1 MTGKSCWWSV
11 LGGIAALAITTFPAS
26 VRAQG
31 GVMLQGVIESELWKT
46 DSASQLL
53 ARNNGRLGGAGRVN
67 LWAAAEPR
75 RDIVLF
81 GQVQAETGPGRG
93 EPGSEVYVTQYG
105 ARWSP
110 ADAFVL
116 EAGKMSHV
124 VGVFSMR
131 HLSFRNPLVGAPD
144 GYSLVYPMGVKV
156 SGSASIFD
164 YRAAILN
171 KPVWHEGYTPDPSS
185 APRPAVG
192 AGVTPFT
199 GFRLGASATVGPY
212 LGTDLAPTLFA
223 GQDWKRFRQHV
234 LAADMQLSRGYF
246 EANVELA
253 HATYEVPGRADA
265 IPGLTWYVETK
276 YTFTPRFYL
285 ASRVERNDYP
295 FIAPFNDFV
304 WIADRS
310 DFTDVEA
317 GAGFRITSSTLLK
330 ASVRADHWVANPN
343 PFAPQASGRALALQ
357 LSQTFDLV
365 ELATGH

>member
-1 MTGKSCWWSV
+1 MISTRWSIALSCV
-11 LGGIAALAITTFPAS
+11 ATLAS
-26 VRAQG
+26 VALPRPAQAQG
-31 GVMLQGVIESELWKT
+31 GVMVQGVFDSELWKT

-53 ARNNGRLGGAGRVN
+53 ARNDGRLGAMGRVN

-75 RDIVLF
+75 RDVVLF
-81 GQVQAETGPGRG
+81 GQVQAESGPGRG

-110 ADAFVL
+110 SDAFVL
-116 EAGKMSHV
+116 EAGKMTHV

-144 GYSLVYPMGVKV
+144 GYSLVYPIGVKV

-164 YRAAILN
+164 YRAAILD
-171 KPVWHEGYTPDPSS
+171 KPVWHEDYTPDPSS
-185 APRPAVG
+185 APRPAIG

-212 LGTDLAPTLFA
+212 LGRELPATLFG

-246 EANVELA
+246 EANAELA

-265 IPGLTWYVETK
+265 MPGLTWYVETK

-295 FIAPFNDFV
+295 YIAPFNDVV

-310 DFTDVEA
+310 DFTDVEV
-317 GAGFRITSSTLLK
+317 GAGFRVTSSTLVK

-343 PFAPQASGRALALQ
+343 PFAPQASGRAVALQ
-357 LSQTFDLV
+357 ISQTFDLV
-365 ELATGH
+365 ELATRR